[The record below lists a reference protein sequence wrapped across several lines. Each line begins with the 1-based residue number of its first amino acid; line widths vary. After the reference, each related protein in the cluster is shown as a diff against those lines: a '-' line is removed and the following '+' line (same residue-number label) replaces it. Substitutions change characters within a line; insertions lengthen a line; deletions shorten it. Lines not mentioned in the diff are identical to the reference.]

1 MKLDDILA
9 RAPFWVAVA
18 FAVAGAEER
27 PVGADSS
34 LLILLRDPQVVRR
47 VLELSRCL
55 APITLRVVDLDALR
69 GLALA

>member
-47 VLELSRCL
+47 VDNRIELTI
-55 APITLRVVDLDALR
+55 AGQWR
-69 GLALA
+69 GL

>member
-9 RAPFWVAVA
+9 RAPLVA

-34 LLILLRDPQVVRR
+34 LLILLREPQVVRR
-47 VLELSRCL
+47 VDNRIELTIAGQWR
-55 APITLRVVDLDALR
+55 DL
-69 GLALA
+69 